1 MDKRPD
7 RQLVVKCTFDRSNK
21 RITFDSARNCS
32 YDILR
37 HRVEQAFSLYATS
50 YAISYKDDDGEVT
63 DITTDADL
71 TEAITYFQAGADDP
85 PLSSAA
91 SILSGRSFGRSKITL
106 RVSIFVD
113 YDGPSLSDTS
123 SLASLEEYKNR
134 NGSQQSFSFGAPSI
148 GRDDDEV
155 TISSRDAISRADPSV
170 HGGSSQ
176 ASGQSWDML
185 SHSSGNQ
192 AGPSTTLRFQ
202 SNVSDPFADQSE
214 PPATPAEHV
223 EDPSGVFER
232 LKLNESIP
240 DDSSSVQYN
249 DGLGDND
256 RGAAWLRDQNARAIR
271 SMIGI
276 AAPSVSSAVTSIPE
290 EEELGGA
297 LALEQDTRGKYYYT
311 YTSSSASH
319 SRDSYMSSHARDSG
333 YYDDR
338 PQPKPRPSSRQ
349 LNWLAAQQ
357 AASSQSAHSQ
367 PQPAPKPPPSVADP
381 FQFEANDQSI
391 DQPYT
396 SDTIPRELL
405 QFLPLSP
412 PDPATLTDCSE
423 CGVLLDSIRYVCTI
437 CGEKKP
443 ACQSNKGKGRSNG
456 NFLDPAPGPRS
467 NNPYGHQHLHPH
479 SEHGNGGFLDPNSNY
494 PYGHQH
500 TGSFP
505 GSFPVPQEPE
515 YLYPPRPRSYNTSPS
530 SSRPFFGAASTDSL
544 TGSMRHFKPLPRLP
558 GLTGSTTSSASSS
571 QATLVLPPDSRD
583 DGYEL
588 CSGCLEHAGVT
599 HAIEVGLNP
608 GSASPSVSPSS
619 PADAQRAL
627 EWRRL
632 APKKGQTRHAYYE
645 KVWGHLGWEDVA
657 QDENEV
663 NQCST
668 CEAITDH
675 HRYKCASCKK
685 FNLCRACYSQV
696 HDLHP
701 SHAFLAVP
709 DMPVVSS
716 GDSDFFESI
725 PPDLG
730 PEGEK
735 SLTHPGVRCAH
746 CMLDIVGARFHCAIC
761 DSVDIC
767 ANCESAGLPGN
778 LDSADGGHTSS
789 HILIKIPYPLETD
802 EVQIASRRAIH
813 LWQGRDAASVGVGHQ
828 PQKPSKA
835 GSVISSYARTVIG
848 SGPRLPPDEDHHIF
862 CHGCGNNI
870 VGNRYQCAN
879 CPSQPQGFSLCEKCE
894 EHSYSI
900 HDPSHIFFK
909 LQRPVQRPLI
919 SPYAFLPRL
928 YKPPAGPPPGMD
940 PRTYLAT
947 LEHSAAVCD
956 RCMSSIQGVW
966 FRCAY
971 CGVDFCDACEA
982 VDTHNDSHCFIVF
995 KSPVDMPAFKAFAP
1009 IENPPPIIP
1018 YPVYR

>member
-32 YDILR
+32 YDVLR

-63 DITTDADL
+63 DITTDSDL
-71 TEAITYFQAGADDP
+71 TEAIQYFQAGADDP

-134 NGSQQSFSFGAPSI
+134 NGSQH
-148 GRDDDEV
+148 
-155 TISSRDAISRADPSV
+155 SRDARSRADPSV
-170 HGGSSQ
+170 HEGGSQ
-176 ASGQSWDML
+176 ASAQSWDIL

-202 SNVSDPFADQSE
+202 SNASDPFSDPQSK
-214 PPATPAEHV
+214 PAAPVAEHV
-223 EDPSGVFER
+223 QDPTAVFER
-232 LKLNESIP
+232 LKLAESIP
-240 DDSSSVQYN
+240 DDSSSVQHDN
-249 DGLGDND
+249 LDDND
-256 RGAAWLRDQNARAIR
+256 RGAAWLRDQNARVIR

-276 AAPSVSSAVTSIPE
+276 AAPSVSSGVTSIPE
-290 EEELGGA
+290 EEEEVLGGA
-297 LALEQDTRGKYYYT
+297 LALEQDPRGKYYYT
-311 YTSSSASH
+311 YTSSSASQT
-319 SRDSYMSSHARDSG
+319 RDSYMSSHARDSG
-333 YYDDR
+333 YYDAGINQFQ

-357 AASSQSAHSQ
+357 AVSSQSAHSHSQ
-367 PQPAPKPPPSVADP
+367 TAHKPPPSAAEP
-381 FQFEANDQSI
+381 FKPEVSDYSP

-396 SDTIPRELL
+396 SNTIPRELL

-412 PDPATLTDCSE
+412 PDPETLTDCSE
-423 CGVLLDSIRYVCTI
+423 CGVLLDSFRYVCTI

-443 ACQSNKGKGRSNG
+443 ASQSTKGKGRSLHTHHEHEDENG
-456 NFLDPAPGPRS
+456 GFFDPAFGPTNS
-467 NNPYGHQHLHPH
+467 NNPYRHQ
-479 SEHGNGGFLDPNSNY
+479 
-494 PYGHQH
+494 QA
-500 TGSFP
+500 GSFQ
-505 GSFPVPQEPE
+505 VPQEPE
-515 YLYPPRPRSYNTSPS
+515 YSYPPRPHSHNTSPS
-530 SSRPFFGAASTDSL
+530 SSRPFLGSGSTDSL

-558 GLTGSTTSSASSS
+558 GLSGSTASAFSS
-571 QATLVLPPDSRD
+571 QATLVVPSDTRD
-583 DGYEL
+583 DSGYEL

-599 HAIEVGLNP
+599 HAIEVGLSP

-619 PADAQRAL
+619 LADAQRAL

-632 APKKGQTRHAYYE
+632 APKKGQTRHAYHE
-645 KVWGHLGWEDVA
+645 KVWGPLGWDDVE
-657 QDENEV
+657 QDENEIH
-663 NQCST
+663 QCST
-668 CEAITDH
+668 CEAITSH

-709 DMPVVSS
+709 DMLVVSS
-716 GDSDFFESI
+716 SDSDFFETV

-735 SLTHPGVRCAH
+735 F
-746 CMLDIVGARFHCAIC
+746 GARFHCAIC

-778 LDSADGGHTSS
+778 LDSADGGHNSS
-789 HILIKIPYPLETD
+789 HILIK
-802 EVQIASRRAIH
+802 VQTASRRAIH
-813 LWQGRDAASVGVGHQ
+813 LWQGRDAESVGHK
-828 PQKPSKA
+828 PLKPSKA
-835 GSVISSYARTVIG
+835 SSVISSYARTVIG
-848 SGPRLPPDEDHHIF
+848 SGTRPDMDHHIF

-870 VGNRYQCAN
+870 VGVRYQCAS

-894 EHSYSI
+894 EHSYTI
-900 HDPSHIFFK
+900 HDPGHIFFK
-909 LQRPVQRPLI
+909 LQRPVQTPLV

-928 YKPPAGPPPGMD
+928 YKSPAGPPPGMD
-940 PRTYLAT
+940 PRRYLAT
-947 LEHSAAVCD
+947 LEHSTAVCD

-971 CGVDFCDACEA
+971 CGMDFCDACEA
-982 VDTHNDSHCFIVF
+982 VDTHNDSHCFIAF
-995 KSPVDMPAFKAFAP
+995 KSPVDMQALKSFGP